1 MAKGEP
7 VEPGLPPDLERHL
20 RLVVKAMREGRVV
33 PFLGAG
39 ANLCGRPP
47 DAVWQGGS
55 SFLPSGGELAG
66 HLAQEFLA
74 ETDVERNLLRVSQY
88 VEVLVGGD
96 WLYDKLHGL
105 FAGAYDPTSLH
116 KLLAVLPE
124 RLFRRTGERPRYQL
138 IVTTNYDDALEQAF
152 DQAGEPYHLVWYVAQ
167 PVEREQGKFKHRPPG
182 GKAVLVVRPRKY
194 VDVSTAD
201 CTVILKVHGAVD
213 RARPDSEQDS
223 YVITEDDYIDY
234 LTGETALA
242 SFLPVELAGQ
252 LKRSHFLFLGY
263 SLGDWN
269 LRVILNR
276 IWREQRLPNVSWAV
290 QRESPSELDRR
301 FWEAKRVEILTI
313 DLADYVDGVEQLL

>member
-1 MAKGEP
+1 MNAS
-7 VEPGLPPDLERHL
+7 LDRHL

-47 DAVWQGGS
+47 DAVWQAGS
-55 SFLPSGGELAG
+55 SFLPSGGELAD
-66 HLAQEFLA
+66 HLSREFLD
-74 ETDVERNLLRVSQY
+74 ETEAERNLLRVSQY

-105 FAGAYDPTSLH
+105 FAGAYAPTPLH
-116 KLLAVLPE
+116 ELLAGVPE
-124 RLFRRTGERPRYQL
+124 RLFRRADQPPRYQL

-152 DQAGEPYHLVWYVAQ
+152 DRAGEPYHLVWYVAQ
-167 PVEREQGKFKHRPPG
+167 PAEHEQGKFVHRPPG
-182 GKAVLVVRPRKY
+182 GKAVVVVRPRKY
-194 VDVSTAD
+194 VDVSTED

-213 RARPDSEQDS
+213 RAHPDSGQDS

-263 SLGDWN
+263 GLADWN

-290 QRESPSELDRR
+290 QRDAPSELDRR

-313 DLADYVDGVEQLL
+313 DLADYVGGLEELL